1 MASAGDGAR
10 LGERNLSTIHAIA
23 QSLAIGPM
31 FSAAIVLGSV
41 SRPDI
46 GAGSKAALSVVVAG
60 LGVLAIGYAVV
71 LYARRFAGAGAVYE
85 YLTHGAHPSV
95 GVFAS
100 GIYFIGSLF
109 LGGGGIYLGI
119 GILANGFLSARL
131 DVDVPWWICGLVG
144 LAIVFALN
152 YSGVRVAVKA
162 MLTFALLAFIPMLF
176 LAIKIVADGG
186 ADGITFSMFDPG
198 SLSNFFSFSGGG
210 VFAGVLLGILLFV
223 GFEAA
228 ASLGEESSDPHR
240 SIPRA
245 VIGTIIVASL
255 FYVVMAFA
263 ITNGYGVQA
272 VDEGAWA
279 FDPVAIDTMAE
290 QYVGSWLAWILDA
303 VIVLDAMALALA
315 LMVTIG
321 RGFYA
326 LARDGLL
333 PKALTRVSSTGTPW
347 VGCLIPVIATVL
359 LFAYVPVGNLMDT
372 FLMPDPAGTDAMVPI
387 FPTDEFATFILAATV
402 GSFTVQFVYLLLA
415 IFAIGLAIR
424 EARGVWWK
432 VVVVIAAV
440 AAPVLAFYGALNPEP
455 RDSSN
460 PNWLAL
466 YWTLAILA
474 ISAIWFVVLQVT
486 RPQRVRDAAQ
496 HAAEHHGVPPL
507 DENVDFSPAP
517 SDRVIP

>member
-1 MASAGDGAR
+1 MASEQGGAR

-46 GAGSKAALSVVVAG
+46 GAGSKAALSVLVAG

-85 YLTHGAHPSV
+85 YLTHGAHASV
-95 GVFAS
+95 GMVAA

-119 GILANGFLSARL
+119 GILANGFLDARL
-131 DVDVPWWICGLVG
+131 GIDVPWWLCGLVG
-144 LAIVFALN
+144 LALVFALN
-152 YSGVRVAVKA
+152 YRGVRVAVKA
-162 MLTFALLAFIPMLF
+162 MLAFATLAFVPMLLLAIL
-176 LAIKIVADGG
+176 IIADGG
-186 ADGITFSMFDPG
+186 ADGLSFAMFDPG

-245 VIGTIIVASL
+245 VIGTIIVSSL
-255 FYVVMAFA
+255 FYLVMAFA
-263 ITNGYGVQA
+263 ITNGYGTGA
-272 VDEGAWA
+272 VDQGAWA

-290 QYVGSWLAWILDA
+290 QYAGSWLAWILDG

-321 RGFYA
+321 RGYYA

-333 PKALTRVSSTGTPW
+333 PRVFTRLSAGGTPW
-347 VGCLIPVIATVL
+347 VGCLMPVAATLL
-359 LFAYVPVGNLMDT
+359 LFAYVPIGGLMST
-372 FLMPDPAGTDAMVPI
+372 FLMPDPAGGTGMVPI
-387 FPTDEFATFILAATV
+387 FPTDAFATFILAATV
-402 GSFTVQFVYLLLA
+402 GSFTVQIVFLLLA
-415 IFAIGLAIR
+415 VFAIGLALK
-424 EARGVWWK
+424 EASGVAWK
-432 VVVVIAAV
+432 LVVVAAAIAA
-440 AAPVLAFYGALNPEP
+440 PLLAFYGALNPAP
-455 RDSSN
+455 HDSSN

-466 YWTLAILA
+466 YWSLAIVA
-474 ISAIWFVVLQVT
+474 VSVVWFLICQVT
-486 RPQRVRDAAQ
+486 RPENVRNAAR
-496 HAAEHHGVPPL
+496 HAAEHRGVPPL

-517 SDRVIP
+517 SNRIIP